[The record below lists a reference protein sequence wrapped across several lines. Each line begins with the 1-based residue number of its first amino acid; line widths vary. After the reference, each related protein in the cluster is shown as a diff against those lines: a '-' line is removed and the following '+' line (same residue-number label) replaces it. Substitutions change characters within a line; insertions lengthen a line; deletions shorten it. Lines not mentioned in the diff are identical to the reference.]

1 MSTNALTKPNQKV
14 TGQNIT
20 SDNMPE
26 KNTTEILTKIALVI
40 LVAILIVSAIIT
52 VFPFFWSAL
61 LSTRDRTEIFGT
73 SISFMI
79 GDSLGFN
86 YQKLLE
92 IMPFWQAMF
101 NSIYVAFVGTTIS
114 LLFCSMGGYAF
125 AVFKFKGKNALFAML
140 VGSMMIPPVL
150 SLIPYFLI
158 VQFLGLLDNHI
169 AVWLPFTTTPFGIFL
184 IRQHVVSSI
193 PKELLEVAKLDGAG
207 EFRTYWSVV
216 LPLMKPALATL
227 AIVQFVFF
235 WNMFMQPL
243 VVLNSPDH
251 YVITQALRSVQG
263 IPNTPWGSVMLGTT
277 ISLLP
282 ILVTYLFA
290 SKQMISGLTAG
301 AVKG

>member
-1 MSTNALTKPNQKV
+1 MSAQNNVSNDTMTTKRTSLKPKDTTIDLAVKAL
-14 TGQNIT
+14 
-20 SDNMPE
+20 M
-26 KNTTEILTKIALVI
+26 VI
-40 LVAILIVSAIIT
+40 LGIVLIISALMT
-52 VFPFFWSAL
+52 VFPFLWSAL
-61 LSTRDRTEIFGT
+61 LSTRDRTEIFG
-73 SISFMI
+73 SGISFAI
-79 GDSLGFN
+79 GDSLAIN
-86 YQKLLE
+86 YEKLLQ

-101 NSIYVAFVGTTIS
+101 NSIYVAFLGTTIS

-125 AVFKFKGKNALFAML
+125 AVYQFKGKKWLFGML

-150 SLIPYFLI
+150 SLIPYFMI
-158 VQFLGLLDNHI
+158 VKFLGLLDNHL

-184 IRQHVVSSI
+184 MRQHVVASI
-193 PKELLEVAKLDGAG
+193 PKELLEASKMDGAG

-243 VVLNSPDH
+243 VVLTTPEN

-263 IPNTPWGSVMLGTT
+263 IPNTPWGAVMLGTT
-277 ISLLP
+277 ISILP
-282 ILVTYLFA
+282 LVTAYLF
-290 SKQMISGLTAG
+290 SSRQMISGLTSG

>member
-1 MSTNALTKPNQKV
+1 MSAQNNVSNDTMTTKRTSLKPKDTTIDLAVKV
-14 TGQNIT
+14 L
-20 SDNMPE
+20 M
-26 KNTTEILTKIALVI
+26 VI
-40 LVAILIVSAIIT
+40 LGIVLIISALMT
-52 VFPFFWSAL
+52 VFPFLWSAL
-61 LSTRDRTEIFGT
+61 LSTRDRTEIFG
-73 SISFMI
+73 SGISFAI
-79 GDSLGFN
+79 GDSLAIN
-86 YQKLLE
+86 YEKLLQ

-101 NSIYVAFVGTTIS
+101 NSIYVAFLGTTIS

-125 AVFKFKGKNALFAML
+125 AVYQFKGKKWLFGML

-150 SLIPYFLI
+150 SLIPYFMI
-158 VQFLGLLDNHI
+158 VKFLGLLDNHL

-184 IRQHVVSSI
+184 MRQHVVASI
-193 PKELLEVAKLDGAG
+193 PKELLEASKMDGAG

-243 VVLNSPDH
+243 VVLTTPEN

-263 IPNTPWGSVMLGTT
+263 IPNTPWGAVMLGTT
-277 ISLLP
+277 ISILP
-282 ILVTYLFA
+282 LVTAYLF
-290 SKQMISGLTAG
+290 SSRQMISGLTSG

>member
-1 MSTNALTKPNQKV
+1 MSTQSVKAVSIGVHKSRDNTVEMVTK
-14 TGQNIT
+14 
-20 SDNMPE
+20 MMM
-26 KNTTEILTKIALVI
+26 ILLAI
-40 LVAILIVSAIIT
+40 ILIISAIVT
-52 VFPFFWSAL
+52 VFPFVWSAL

-73 SISFMI
+73 GISFAI
-79 GDSLGFN
+79 GDSLAIN
-86 YQKLLE
+86 YAKLKE

-101 NSIYVAFVGTTIS
+101 NSVYVAFIGTTIS
-114 LLFCSMGGYAF
+114 LLSCSMGGYAF
-125 AVFKFKGKNALFAML
+125 AVFKFKGRNILFGML

-150 SLIPYFLI
+150 SLIPYFMI
-158 VQFLGLLDNHI
+158 VKFIGLMDNHV

-184 IRQHVVSSI
+184 VRQHVVASI
-193 PKELLEVAKLDGAG
+193 PKELLEAAKLDGAG

-243 VVLNSPDH
+243 VVLTTPEN

-263 IPNTPWGSVMLGTT
+263 IPNTPWGAVMLGTT
-277 ISLLP
+277 ISILP
-282 ILVTYLFA
+282 LVVTYLFA
-290 SKQMISGLTAG
+290 SKQMISGLTSG

>member
-1 MSTNALTKPNQKV
+1 MSTNNLLTVMRLRP
-14 TGQNIT
+14 
-20 SDNMPE
+20 SDRSI
-26 KNTTEILTKIALVI
+26 EIFTKILMVI
-40 LVAILIVSAIIT
+40 LGLILVVSAIMT
-52 VFPFFWSAL
+52 VFPFIWSAL

-73 SISFMI
+73 GISFAI
-79 GDSLGFN
+79 GDSLAVN
-86 YQKLLE
+86 YAKLLE

-101 NSIYVAFVGTTIS
+101 NSIYIAFLGTAIS

-125 AVFKFKGKNALFAML
+125 AVYNFKGKNVLFGML

-150 SLIPYFLI
+150 SLIPYFMI
-158 VQFLGLLDNHI
+158 VKFLGLLDNHM

-184 IRQHVVSSI
+184 MRQHVVASI
-193 PKELLEVAKLDGAG
+193 PKELLEAAKLDGAG
-207 EFRTYWSVV
+207 EFRAYWSVV

-243 VVLNSPDH
+243 VVLTTPEN

-263 IPNTPWGSVMLGTT
+263 IPNTPWGAVMLGTT
-277 ISLLP
+277 ISILP
-282 ILVTYLFA
+282 LVITYLFA
-290 SKQMISGLTAG
+290 SKQMISGLTSG

>member
-1 MSTNALTKPNQKV
+1 MSTQSVKAVSIGVHKSRDNTVEMVTK
-14 TGQNIT
+14 
-20 SDNMPE
+20 MMM
-26 KNTTEILTKIALVI
+26 ILLAI
-40 LVAILIVSAIIT
+40 ILIISAIVT
-52 VFPFFWSAL
+52 VFPFVWSAL

-73 SISFMI
+73 GISFAI
-79 GDSLGFN
+79 GDSLAIN
-86 YQKLLE
+86 YAKLKE

-101 NSIYVAFVGTTIS
+101 NSVYVAFIGTTIS

-125 AVFKFKGKNALFAML
+125 AVFKFKGRNILFGML

-150 SLIPYFLI
+150 NLIPYFMI
-158 VQFLGLLDNHI
+158 VKFIGLMDNHV

-184 IRQHVVSSI
+184 VRQHVVASI
-193 PKELLEVAKLDGAG
+193 PKELLEAAKLDGAG

-243 VVLNSPDH
+243 VVLTTPEN

-263 IPNTPWGSVMLGTT
+263 IPNTPWGAVMLGTT
-277 ISLLP
+277 ISILP
-282 ILVTYLFA
+282 LVVTYLFA
-290 SKQMISGLTAG
+290 SKQMISGLTSG

>member
-1 MSTNALTKPNQKV
+1 MKTLAFLKPSQEVTTFLTKV
-14 TGQNIT
+14 AMVLLATVL
-20 SDNMPE
+20 
-26 KNTTEILTKIALVI
+26 ILS
-40 LVAILIVSAIIT
+40 AILT
-52 VFPFFWSAL
+52 VFPFIWSAI
-61 LSTRDRTEIFGT
+61 LSTRDRSEIFST
-73 SISFMI
+73 TISFAL
-79 GDSLGFN
+79 GDSLAIN
-86 YQKLLE
+86 YQRLLE

-125 AVFKFKGKNALFAML
+125 AVFKFKGKSFLFAML

-193 PKELLEVAKLDGAG
+193 PKELLEAAKLDGAG

-243 VVLNSPDH
+243 VVLNSPDQ

-282 ILVTYLFA
+282 ILITYVCA
-290 SKQMISGLTAG
+290 SKQMISGLTSG

>member
-1 MSTNALTKPNQKV
+1 MTTNS
-14 TGQNIT
+14 IT
-20 SDNMPE
+20 SPRWRPSDRSL
-26 KNTTEILTKIALVI
+26 EIFTKLLMALLAV
-40 LVAILIVSAIIT
+40 VLIVSAIMT
-52 VFPFFWSAL
+52 VFPFLWSAL
-61 LSTRDRTEIFGT
+61 LSTRDRTEIFG
-73 SISFMI
+73 SGISFAI
-79 GDSLGFN
+79 GDSLTVN
-86 YQKLLE
+86 YAKLLE

-101 NSIYVAFVGTTIS
+101 NSIYIAFLGTTIS

-125 AVFKFKGKNALFAML
+125 AVYKFKGKTLLFGML

-150 SLIPYFLI
+150 SLIPYFMI
-158 VQFLGLLDNHI
+158 VKFLGLLDNHL

-184 IRQHVVSSI
+184 MRQHVVASV
-193 PKELLEVAKLDGAG
+193 PKELLEAAKLDGAG

-243 VVLNSPDH
+243 VVLTTPEN

-263 IPNTPWGSVMLGTT
+263 IPNTPWGAVMLGTT
-277 ISLLP
+277 ISILP
-282 ILVTYLFA
+282 LVVTYLFA
-290 SKQMISGLTAG
+290 SKQMISGLTSG

>member
-1 MSTNALTKPNQKV
+1 MSTDSIAKKASPLMSLKLGDRAIEVLTKV
-14 TGQNIT
+14 L
-20 SDNMPE
+20 M
-26 KNTTEILTKIALVI
+26 VI
-40 LVAILIVSAIIT
+40 LAVILILSAIVT
-52 VFPFFWSAL
+52 VFPFVWSAL

-73 SISFMI
+73 GISFAI
-79 GDSLGFN
+79 GDSLAIN
-86 YQKLLE
+86 YARLQE

-101 NSIYVAFVGTTIS
+101 NSIYVAFLGTSIS

-125 AVFKFKGKNALFAML
+125 GVFQFRGKKILFGML

-150 SLIPYFLI
+150 SLIPYFMI
-158 VQFLGLLDNHI
+158 IKFIGLLDNHI

-184 IRQHVVSSI
+184 MRQHVVASI
-193 PKELLEVAKLDGAG
+193 PKELLEAAKLDGAG
-207 EFRTYWSVV
+207 QLRTYWSVV

-243 VVLNSPDH
+243 VVLTTPEN

-263 IPNTPWGSVMLGTT
+263 IPNTPWGAVMLGTT
-277 ISLLP
+277 ISILP
-282 ILVTYLFA
+282 LVVTYLFA
-290 SKQMISGLTAG
+290 SKQMISGLTSG

>member
-1 MSTNALTKPNQKV
+1 MNMKTLIKP
-14 TGQNIT
+14 
-20 SDNMPE
+20 SPD
-26 KNTTEILTKIALVI
+26 TTELLIKVGLIILAV
-40 LVAILIVSAIIT
+40 ILIVSAILT
-52 VFPFFWSAL
+52 VFPFAWSAI
-61 LSTRDRTEIFGT
+61 LSTRDRSEIFST
-73 SISFMI
+73 TISFAL
-79 GDSLGFN
+79 GDSLSVN
-86 YQKLLE
+86 YERLLE

-101 NSIYVAFVGTTIS
+101 NSIYVAFVGTTVS

-125 AVFKFKGKNALFAML
+125 AVFKFKGKNFLFALL

-193 PKELLEVAKLDGAG
+193 PKELLEAAKLDGAG

-235 WNMFMQPL
+235 WNMFMNPL
-243 VVLNSPDH
+243 VVLNSPEN

-282 ILVTYLFA
+282 ILVTYVCA
-290 SKQMISGLTAG
+290 SKQMISGLTSG